1 MEGGGREIG
10 NSKLRKD
17 RRFGLWIMDGR
28 KIKNITSILRKTLEH
43 PMNDTFYP

>member
-1 MEGGGREIG
+1 MKYSWRGGGREIG

-28 KIKNITSILRKTLEH
+28 KIKNITSILRKK
-43 PMNDTFYP
+43 DTRAPYE